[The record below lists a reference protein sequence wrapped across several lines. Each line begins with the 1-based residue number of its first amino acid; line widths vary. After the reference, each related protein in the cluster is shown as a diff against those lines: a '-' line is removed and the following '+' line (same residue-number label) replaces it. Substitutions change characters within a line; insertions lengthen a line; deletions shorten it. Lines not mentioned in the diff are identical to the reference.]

1 MKNVFD
7 EIPYIEGEHI
17 IIRKITDADADELQA
32 MIQSKKVYRYLPTFL
47 FEQQYTDIH
56 EMIRKL
62 YDECFAAK
70 ESLILAVCRKEDGS
84 FCGLAEYYG
93 FKDEIHAVCIGLRLV
108 ERCWGCGIATE
119 AIALM
124 VNYLYTQT
132 DTEIITAS
140 SMIENDACTKALK
153 KNGFSLVKSG
163 AKEDWGYDH
172 PTLANKWIR

>member
-1 MKNVFD
+1 MKKVFD
-7 EIPYIEGEHI
+7 EIPFIEREHI
-17 IIRKITDADADELQA
+17 IIRKITDADAEELQE

-47 FEQQYTDIH
+47 FEQQYEDIH

-93 FKDEIHAVCIGLRLV
+93 FKDAIHAVCIGIRLV

-124 VNYLYTQT
+124 VDYLYTQT
-132 DTEIITAS
+132 DIEIVTAS

-153 KNGFSLVKSG
+153 KNGFSLVKS
-163 AKEDWGYDH
+163 AAEEDWGYDH